1 MLICPVYHKVLLHA
15 DHAIHSVSRAAFVRQ
30 LSLLRQSGL
39 PVVDPEDLASDAAG
53 PSGIVLTFDDA
64 TSDHFDIVRP
74 LLDDFGMRA
83 IFYVPTGSLD
93 QGGYLTA
100 RQMLALA
107 GDGHSI
113 GSHSVTH
120 PRLTEVGA
128 DEALLEMSDSAA
140 VIENL
145 SGRRPLHFA
154 PPGGI
159 YNKTVQHLAQRAG
172 YLSFRTM
179 DWGYNRPLDRM
190 RIEVV
195 PMTERLGESFLERAL
210 NCDWEWAFKLAF
222 RIKRGVRTLQAG
234 YGNAQRRLAR

>member
-1 MLICPVYHKVLLHA
+1 MLICLVYHKVLLQA
-15 DHAIHSVSRAAFVRQ
+15 DHAVHSVSRAGFVRQ

-39 PVVDPEDLASDAAG
+39 PVVDPECLASHPAE

-74 LLDDFGMRA
+74 LLARFGMRA
-83 IFYVPTGSLD
+83 IFFVPTARLD
-93 QGGYLTA
+93 QGGCLTT
-100 RQMLALA
+100 RQLQTLA

-113 GSHSVTH
+113 GSHSATH
-120 PRLTEVGA
+120 PRLTEICA
-128 DEALLEMSDSAA
+128 EKALREMSDSAA

-145 SGRRPLHFA
+145 LGRRPLHFA

-159 YNKTVQHLAQRAG
+159 YNETVQRMAQRAG

-179 DWGYNRPLDRM
+179 DWGYNRRLDRM

-195 PMTERLGESFLERAL
+195 PMTERLGEPFLKRAL
-210 NCDWEWAFKLAF
+210 NCDSEWAFKLAF
-222 RIKRGVRTLQAG
+222 RMKRGFRTLQSR
-234 YGNAQRRLAR
+234 YGNLQRCLAR

>member
-1 MLICPVYHKVLLHA
+1 VLICLVYHKVLLQV
-15 DHAIHSVSRAAFVRQ
+15 DHAVHSVSRAAFARQ
-30 LSLLRQSGL
+30 LALVRRSGL
-39 PVVDPEDLASDAAG
+39 PVVDPEGLASDAAE
-53 PSGIVLTFDDA
+53 PRGIVLTFDDA

-74 LLDDFGMRA
+74 LLAEFGMRA
-83 IFYVPTGSLD
+83 MFYVPTARLD

-113 GSHSVTH
+113 GSHSATH

-128 DEALLEMSDSAA
+128 EKALLEMSDSAA

-145 SGRRPLHFA
+145 LGRRPLHFA

-159 YNKTVQHLAQRAG
+159 YNASVQRLAQRAG

-179 DWGYNRPLDRM
+179 DWGYNRALDRM

-210 NCDWEWAFKLAF
+210 NCDSEWAFKLAF
-222 RIKRGVRTLQAG
+222 RIKRGLRTLQVG
-234 YGNAQRRLAR
+234 YGNVQRRLAR